1 MLYPKENTL
10 EAVVLAKLL
19 AAGNKGVTYLDF
31 KDHIEITE
39 HKLEEIIKNL
49 EHGIF
54 ESNQDDMLK
63 FDS

>member
-19 AAGNKGVTYLDF
+19 AAGNKGITYLDF
-31 KDHIEITE
+31 TDHIEITQQ
-39 HKLEEIIKNL
+39 KLEEIIKNL
-49 EHGIF
+49 QHGMF
-54 ESNQDDMLK
+54 ESNQDNMLK